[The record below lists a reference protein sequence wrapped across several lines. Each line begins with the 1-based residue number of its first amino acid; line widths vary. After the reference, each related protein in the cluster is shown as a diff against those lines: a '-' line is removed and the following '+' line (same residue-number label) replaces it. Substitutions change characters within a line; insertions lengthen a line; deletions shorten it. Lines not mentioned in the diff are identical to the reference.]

1 MDAPTTVSAASSA
14 SASKENDSLLLP
26 TEGDGQGE
34 LSAQSGSVSR
44 RRSCCNTVEEKRKM
58 RKERNKRKKGSMKG
72 STKKLLRDDIKHL
85 REQMTAESQLWQK
98 AELSVIAQRNRAR
111 TFWERWRWELE
122 KQREAMINLCQQRV
136 RKSPAVGGV
145 VSIQEIDLSMLYNP
159 VIDGKEEVHY
169 VGRGSFGIVRAQML
183 RGILVAVKEFLSRS
197 VTADV
202 IHEASV
208 LNRICHPYLP
218 LLIGMCTKQLP
229 LRLVLQF
236 HAFKEL
242 ESVTLEHELRENHLS
257 CHLWLHLCA
266 QLLEAIKYLH
276 EEAYILH
283 NDIKSNNVLVPSQIE
298 INANTK
304 CPNRLRK
311 SYRYSRE

>member
-122 KQREAMINLCQQRV
+122 KRREAMINLCQQRV

-145 VSIQEIDLSMLYNP
+145 VSIQEIDLSMLYNYNLCCT
-159 VIDGKEEVHY
+159 I
-169 VGRGSFGIVRAQML
+169 
-183 RGILVAVKEFLSRS
+183 
-197 VTADV
+197 T
-202 IHEASV
+202 
-208 LNRICHPYLP
+208 ICH
-218 LLIGMCTKQLP
+218 
-229 LRLVLQF
+229 
-236 HAFKEL
+236 
-242 ESVTLEHELRENHLS
+242 
-257 CHLWLHLCA
+257 
-266 QLLEAIKYLH
+266 
-276 EEAYILH
+276 
-283 NDIKSNNVLVPSQIE
+283 
-298 INANTK
+298 
-304 CPNRLRK
+304 
-311 SYRYSRE
+311 

>member
-1 MDAPTTVSAASSA
+1 M
-14 SASKENDSLLLP
+14 
-26 TEGDGQGE
+26 
-34 LSAQSGSVSR
+34 
-44 RRSCCNTVEEKRKM
+44 
-58 RKERNKRKKGSMKG
+58 
-72 STKKLLRDDIKHL
+72 
-85 REQMTAESQLWQK
+85 
-98 AELSVIAQRNRAR
+98 
-111 TFWERWRWELE
+111 
-122 KQREAMINLCQQRV
+122 
-136 RKSPAVGGV
+136 
-145 VSIQEIDLSMLYNP
+145 
-159 VIDGKEEVHY
+159 HY

-283 NDIKSNNVLVPSQIE
+283 NDIKSNNVLVAQS
-298 INANTK
+298 
-304 CPNRLRK
+304 NRDQCKYQVVLIDFGK
-311 SYRYSRE
+311 ATGIQESKRYHLSDVEKID